1 MEYIFEGLSRAV
13 SMLFPPQREIVEIA
27 LLSVTVS
34 TAATVIAA
42 IAAIPAGVAVAL
54 RDFRARRLLVGALNV
69 WLAVPSVAVGL
80 FVYGLISRR
89 GPLGFLG
96 MLYTPYAMA
105 AAQAV
110 LAFPIILT
118 LTVSALKNIARETSE
133 LARALGASRLQTA
146 AAVIKEGRFAFASA
160 VIMGFARVVGETGM
174 TMMLGGNI
182 RGETRVL
189 TTAIALET
197 MKGNFETG
205 LALGFILILVAL
217 TANAILQI
225 AQGK

>member
-27 LLSVTVS
+27 LLSVVVS
-34 TAATVIAA
+34 ASATAIAA

-54 RDFRARRLLVGALNV
+54 RDFRGRRFLVGALNA
-69 WLAVPSVAVGL
+69 WLAVPAVAVGL

-89 GPLGFLG
+89 GPMGFLG

-133 LARALGASRLQTA
+133 LARAMGADRLQTA
-146 AAVIKEGRFAFASA
+146 LAVVKEGRFAFASA
-160 VIMGFARVVGETGM
+160 VIMGFARVIGETGM

-205 LALGFILILVAL
+205 LALGFILILVAMS
-217 TANAILQI
+217 ANALLQL

>member
-1 MEYIFEGLSRAV
+1 MGYIFDGITHAAR
-13 SMLFPPQREIVEIA
+13 MLFPPQKEILEIA
-27 LLSVTVS
+27 FLSLAVS
-34 TAATVIAA
+34 SVATLAAAFL
-42 IAAIPAGVAVAL
+42 AIPAGVAVAMKN
-54 RDFRARRLLVGALNV
+54 FRGRRGLVAALNV
-69 WLAVPSVAVGL
+69 WLAVPAVAVGL

-105 AAQAV
+105 AAQSA
-110 LAFPIILT
+110 LAFPIILA
-118 LTVSALKNIARETSE
+118 LTISALKGIAKDTSE
-133 LARALGASRLQTA
+133 LARSLGAGKFQTA
-146 AAVIKEGRFAFASA
+146 VAVIKEGRFAFLSA
-160 VIMGFARVVGETGM
+160 VIMGFSRVIGETGM
-174 TMMLGGNI
+174 TLMLGGNI

-205 LALGFILILVAL
+205 LALGFILILVAVA
-217 TANAILQI
+217 ANAVLQA